1 MNQGLERWRGSVCHR
16 EDGGRS
22 RHGLYGGISVS
33 GRETEHQGDGRLV
46 DRVVVSLTTA
56 WSFDMPVELEKL
68 AFVDLAD
75 MAAVLDVLIEQVSR
89 YSILEERKEMAEEL
103 FTGMAVGLV
112 REEFA
117 EVHVMSVAGWS
128 WEELQETPVDVVE
141 RMALYKAVTDTMRSG
156 GTLDF
161 GGSSLG

>member
-1 MNQGLERWRGSVCHR
+1 
-16 EDGGRS
+16 
-22 RHGLYGGISVS
+22 
-33 GRETEHQGDGRLV
+33 
-46 DRVVVSLTTA
+46 
-56 WSFDMPVELEKL
+56 MPVELEKL